1 MYSRAELLMKIIRDI
16 EGRYV
21 AYINGERERTPAFDN
36 IEDCAAYAEEHD
48 EEMRRMKDEH
58 IKSSERL
65 H

>member
-1 MYSRAELLMKIIRDI
+1 MRIIRDT

-48 EEMRRMKDEH
+48 EEMRRMKDEF
-58 IKSSERL
+58 IESSKNM